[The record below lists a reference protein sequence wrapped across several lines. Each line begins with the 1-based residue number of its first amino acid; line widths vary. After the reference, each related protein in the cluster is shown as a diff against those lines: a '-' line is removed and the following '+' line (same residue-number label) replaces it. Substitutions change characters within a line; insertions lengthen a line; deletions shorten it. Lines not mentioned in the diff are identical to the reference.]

1 MEGKISGE
9 LTDIVPELAQ
19 HLVLKEELNGNF
31 EMRWQ
36 AKVRNTRREMQIHQ
50 VKNNC
55 THRQDKSDQKVH
67 IKGEGP
73 GTKNETADE
82 VLAFTSVLERGAG
95 MC

>member
-36 AKVRNTRREMQIHQ
+36 AKVRNTRREMQIH
-50 VKNNC
+50 
-55 THRQDKSDQKVH
+55 
-67 IKGEGP
+67 
-73 GTKNETADE
+73 
-82 VLAFTSVLERGAG
+82 
-95 MC
+95 